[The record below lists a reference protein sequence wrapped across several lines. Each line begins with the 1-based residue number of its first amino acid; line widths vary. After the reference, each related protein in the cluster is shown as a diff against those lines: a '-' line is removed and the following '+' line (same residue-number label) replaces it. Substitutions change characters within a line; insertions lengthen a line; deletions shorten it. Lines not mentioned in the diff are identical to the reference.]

1 MCGRYTIA
9 IEQKVLE
16 KRFGVKRYEGK
27 HKPRYNVA
35 PTQDNPVVLIQEQ
48 GKRIMVPM
56 KWGLIPSWAK
66 DESIRSRMINARIET
81 IIQKPSFKSA
91 FFKRKC
97 LIPSDGY
104 YEWKKTTKTGSK
116 TPLRVV
122 LKSRKPFAFAGLWS
136 VWKNKAGESIRS
148 YTIITTAADELIKR
162 IHSRMP
168 VIVKPENESL
178 WIDPDVTDQDTLM
191 KALVPIPADQIEMY
205 EVTPL
210 VGNPRNDVEKCIQ
223 PIRQA

>member
-9 IEQKVLE
+9 VEQKVLE
-16 KRFGVKRYEGK
+16 KRFGVEQYGGK
-27 HKPRYNVA
+27 HKHRYNVA

-56 KWGLIPSWAK
+56 KWGMIPSWAK
-66 DESIRSRMINARIET
+66 DESIGNRMINARIET
-81 IIQKPSFKSA
+81 ITQKPSFKSA
-91 FFKRKC
+91 FFKRRC

-104 YEWKKTTKTGSK
+104 YEWKKTSKTGRK

-136 VWKNKAGESIRS
+136 VWKNKAGEPIRS

-162 IHSRMP
+162 IHTRMP

-178 WIDPDVTDQDTLM
+178 WIDPEVTDQDALM
-191 KALVPIPADQIEMY
+191 KALVPVPADQIEMY
-205 EVTPL
+205 EVAPL
-210 VGNPRNDVEKCIQ
+210 VGNQRNDVEKCIQ
-223 PIRQA
+223 PIKQA